1 MAAVDVRSASVRR
14 YPEEEEVHSARLLSA
29 TVVAAAALVLAPPA
43 LGSHIQPGAF
53 HETDVGGCTL
63 NFVYDGAG
71 GPYMGTAAH
80 CAEQV
85 GDDVRDETGATFGDI
100 AAIGDAD
107 QTATDWALIRVRPDF
122 VAHVNP
128 RMKGHPQFPTGVT
141 TPLQTNVGDQIQL
154 SGYGVGFDLTPTTRE
169 QRRATLTYDD
179 AETHQV
185 LTTLIFGDS
194 GGPLVHIPTGRAFG
208 IVSRLCVGLCE
219 EEGPTVQGVLAKAA
233 AAGFPVSVRTAGG

>member
-1 MAAVDVRSASVRR
+1 MR
-14 YPEEEEVHSARLLSA
+14 VHRALFILA
-29 TVVAAAALVLAPPA
+29 AAAALLPA
-43 LGSHIQPGAF
+43 ATASASHIQPGAY

-80 CAEQV
+80 CADRV
-85 GDDVRDETGATFGDI
+85 GDDVRDESGAVFGDV

-107 QTATDWALIRVRPDF
+107 VTADDWALIRVRPEF

-128 RMKGHPQFPTGVT
+128 SMKGHPQFPTGVT
-141 TPLQTNVGDQIQL
+141 SAAETAVGDQVQL
-154 SGYGVGFDLTPTTRE
+154 SGYGVGFDVTPTTRE

-194 GGPLVHIPTGRAFG
+194 GGPLVHIPTGQALG

-219 EEGPTVQGVLAKAA
+219 EEGPTVEGILGKAA
-233 AAGFPVSVRTAGG
+233 AAGFSVTVRTAG

>member
-1 MAAVDVRSASVRR
+1 L
-14 YPEEEEVHSARLLSA
+14 YRLLPA
-29 TVVAAAALVLAPPA
+29 GIVAALALMLPSTA

-85 GDDVRDETGATFGDI
+85 GDDVRDETGAVFGDI

-107 QTATDWALIRVRPDF
+107 ETATDWALIRVRPEL

-128 RMKGHPQFPTGVT
+128 RMKGHPQYPTGVT
-141 TPLQTNVGDQIQL
+141 TAAQTAVGSQIQL
-154 SGYGVGFDLTPTTRE
+154 SGYGVGFDVSPTTRE

-185 LTTLIFGDS
+185 MATLIFGDS
-194 GGPLVHIPTGRAFG
+194 GGPLVHIPTGRALG
-208 IVSRLCVGLCE
+208 IVSRLCAGLCE
-219 EEGPTVQGVLAKAA
+219 EEGPTVQGILAKAA
-233 AAGFPVSVRTAGG
+233 AQGFNVTVRAAGG